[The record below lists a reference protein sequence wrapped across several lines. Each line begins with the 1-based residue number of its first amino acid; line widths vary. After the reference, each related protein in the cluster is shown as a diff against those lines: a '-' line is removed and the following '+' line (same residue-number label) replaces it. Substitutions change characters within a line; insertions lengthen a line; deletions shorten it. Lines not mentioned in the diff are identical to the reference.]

1 MSAKYVL
8 KVQSILDKIGKN
20 GTSIAEGKPPSDVK
34 SNEAVHLWH
43 EKQKAIAE
51 YLVAALIKKFGEA
64 REKKAK
70 ARVEKLLQLDEIKRV
85 PGTSTDYV
93 FDNVSLN
100 VKISNPRTQLSRAKL
115 MTALATRGVKDID
128 KIIADAE
135 EETAAPRTLTASTTV
150 E

>member
-8 KVQSILDKIGKN
+8 KVQAIIDKLGKN
-20 GTSIAEGKPPSDVK
+20 GTSIADGVPPSDVK
-34 SNEAVHLWH
+34 GNEAIHLWH
-43 EKQKAIAE
+43 EKQKAIAD
-51 YLVAALIKKFGEA
+51 YLVSSLASKFSAA

-70 ARVEKLLQLDEIKRV
+70 AKVEKLLELDKQKRV
-85 PGTSTDYV
+85 PGSSVDHV

-100 VKISNPRTQLSRAKL
+100 VKISNPRVQLNRSKL